1 MKTYKHNAKEHL
13 WTNNID
19 YVNNKISKYNFQIIT
34 KKFNIS
40 LQL

>member
-19 YVNNKISKYNFQIIT
+19 YMKNKISKYNFQIKT
-34 KKFNIS
+34 KNAS
-40 LQL
+40 LT